1 MKEQQPHSR
10 ASHRDAIDISDFV
23 YAATGTRIRRLSTPD
38 GEHWFPAVDVCRQL
52 GYTTTR
58 KALLDHVP
66 EQFRT
71 PLATVTSSHS
81 CGKLAGQ
88 RWQKNLQMVNLQ
100 GLLLLVTGCRK
111 PSCAPFKEWMLDV
124 IITIQREGSYRLPT
138 AEVQPALPD
147 APGTA
152 AAPGTPVAYAM
163 PPQIADAIVR
173 LEERALRSDEAL
185 AALQREANASRRE
198 MADALRSVADV
209 LDGIRDRLGPG
220 PAAVP
225 GPPPGPRVPRQRAAP
240 RPRGRGAAEELLAG
254 WRARLTITD
263 DVWAVAVLLAPALVA
278 DGQVVCS
285 AGDIAARTGLTAARV
300 HDSLRFLVKRHCVR
314 QIGVL
319 REHPVYALY

>member
-38 GEHWFPAVDVCRQL
+38 GEHWFPVTDVLKGL
-52 GYTTTR
+52 GYTNPAKT
-58 KALLDHVP
+58 LSDHVP
-66 EQFRT
+66 AEAQAK
-71 PLATVTSSHS
+71 LS
-81 CGKLAGQ
+81 CLTKTYTLDVPAGHGLKKSM
-88 RWQKNLQMVNLQ
+88 WMVNLA
-100 GLLLLVTGCRK
+100 GLLMLVGGATK
-111 PSCAPFKEWMLDV
+111 PSTRPFKAWIV
-124 IITIQREGSYRLPT
+124 NVVTSVQREGSYRLPT